1 MDRGRISSRGL
12 TRRDFLKVGG
22 GSLAGAY
29 VLGLAGCGG
38 GTQSGSGQLTF
49 QTWASTSGE
58 QKGFRG
64 LVERFEK
71 KNPDASVKLE
81 IVPGEQQYAKLDT
94 RLAAG
99 EGPDLARM
107 QYQAVGRYS
116 SQGALVDL
124 SEYLPGG
131 YEDGFTPAF
140 WQAVQYEGAPYALP
154 HHTDTFAVFYNTKMF
169 DDVGIQV
176 PGSLEAS
183 WTWDE
188 FMQVAEQVKSEGDAK
203 YPFAM
208 NWQTAGAAYR
218 WMSFL
223 YQHGGRLLNDD
234 LKGPA
239 IDSPEGVETIAWN
252 QSWFQDDMVPPSTS
266 IKSTEP
272 IENLFS
278 NGTIAMMLQGDWLIP
293 YLEDNME
300 ADWDV
305 TYMIRDEEMA
315 SDMGGN
321 VVGVTKDS
329 DNAELAAEFVKF
341 IASEEQ
347 MAQFCID
354 AQFIPVRKALVE
366 QGLDYTMRPE
376 QMQVFVEQSATVP
389 TEMAR
394 EQTLPDFNKIN
405 QVLADELELAFKS
418 GQAPETT
425 AKNISDGIK
434 ESLG

>member
-1 MDRGRISSRGL
+1 MRGARTFGEGF

-22 GSLAGAY
+22 GTLVGAY

-38 GTQSGSGQLTF
+38 SSEAGSGELTF

-71 KNPDASVKLE
+71 QNPDASIKLE

-107 QYQAVGRYS
+107 QYQAIGRYS
-116 SQGALVDL
+116 SEGAMVDL
-124 SEYLPGG
+124 SEYLPAG
-131 YEDGFTPAF
+131 YGDAFTPAF
-140 WQAVQYEGAPYALP
+140 WQAVQYEGTSYALP
-154 HHTDTFAVFYNTKMF
+154 HHTDTFAVFYNTGMF
-169 DDVGIQV
+169 DK
-176 PGSLEAS
+176 L
-183 WTWDE
+183 
-188 FMQVAEQVKSEGDAK
+188 MQVAQQIKDEGVAK
-203 YPFAM
+203 YPFAVD
-208 NWQTAGAAYR
+208 WQTVVAAYR
-218 WMSFL
+218 WMFFL

-234 LKGPA
+234 LSGPA
-239 IDSPEGVETIAWN
+239 IDSPEGIETIAWN

-266 IKSTEP
+266 LQSSEP

-278 NGTIAMMLQGDWLIP
+278 NGTIAMMLEGDWLMP

-300 ADWDV
+300 AGWDV
-305 TYMIRDEEMA
+305 TYMIRDIEMA

-321 VVGVTKDS
+321 AVGVTRDS
-329 DNAELAAEFVKF
+329 QNPELAVDFLKF
-341 IASEEQ
+341 LASEEQ
-347 MAQFCID
+347 MAQFCVD
-354 AQFIPVRKALVE
+354 AQFIPVREALVE
-366 QGLDYTMRPE
+366 QRLDYTLRPE
-376 QMQVFVEQSATVP
+376 EMQVFVEQSSTVP

-394 EQTLPDFNKIN
+394 EQTLPEFNKIN

-418 GQAPETT
+418 GQSPETT
-425 AKNISDGIK
+425 AKNISSGI
-434 ESLG
+434 EEALG